1 MSRTAA
7 PEPARAGARGPAADE
22 ETRALCVSIVV
33 PVLNEAATIE
43 AALARLHGA
52 FPGTEVVVVDGG
64 SSDGTPALVA
74 RPARL
79 VVSRRG
85 RGVQLNAGACAAGGQ
100 VLWFVHADTVIAGG
114 ALAQLRAAL
123 ADPSVVGGGLTLA
136 FDRRSLALDNLRRAS
151 NLRARHLGLV
161 FGDQAMFV
169 RRSTFTAVG
178 GFPDIPLMEDLELSR
193 RLRRRG
199 RLVVL
204 PATSTASTRRFDER
218 GTWRTVLLMLVLKA
232 RYLAGADPEGL
243 ARRYSTAS
251 PPRRRRDWPS
261 LPEHPH
267 QEPAHERTR

>member
-1 MSRTAA
+1 MSRTPA
-7 PEPARAGARGPAADE
+7 PEPERAVARGPAAEE
-22 ETRALCVSIVV
+22 ETRALSVSIVV
-33 PVLNEAATIE
+33 PVLNEVATIE

-85 RGVQLNAGACAAGGQ
+85 RGAQLNAGAHAARGQ
-100 VLWFVHADTVIAGG
+100 VLWFVHADTVIAGD

-123 ADPSVVGGGLTLA
+123 ADPSIVGGGLTLA
-136 FDRRSLALDNLRRAS
+136 FARRSLALDHLRRAS
-151 NLRARHLGLV
+151 NLRARHLGWV
-161 FGDQAMFV
+161 FGDQALFV
-169 RRSTFTAVG
+169 RRSAFTAVG

-218 GTWRTVLLMLVLKA
+218 GTWRTILLMQVLKA
-232 RYLAGADPEGL
+232 RYFAGTDPEDL
-243 ARRYSTAS
+243 ARRYSTAA
-251 PPRRRRDWPS
+251 PRRRRRGRPP
-261 LPEHPH
+261 LPDHPR
-267 QEPAHERTR
+267 PGARA